1 MSTSLAVT
9 TQEIHQLLDDV
20 AFIRHYGFRLTSIA
34 DGTCCLYVPFQDSFE
49 RPGGI
54 VSGPVFMAA
63 ADVAMWLAIMTK
75 LGLAATA
82 VTVDMTTAFLQG
94 NKHRDFWCTATILKL
109 GQRLVYG
116 VAECVDNTSV
126 RLTHHTLTYARS
138 DRSEGTQGRN

>member
-1 MSTSLAVT
+1 
-9 TQEIHQLLDDV
+9 
-20 AFIRHYGFRLTSIA
+20 
-34 DGTCCLYVPFQDSFE
+34 VPFQESFE

-75 LGLAATA
+75 LGLDATT
-82 VTVDMTTAFLQG
+82 VTVEMTTAFLRG
-94 NKHRDFWCTATILKL
+94 NKHRDFWCTARILKL

-116 VAECVDNTSV
+116 VAECVDSTSV

-138 DRSEGTQGRN
+138 ELSAVTQGQI